1 MTAYLNG
8 GEPREGRE
16 DGEHEGGIRRGEIQE
31 PEGSS
36 TLGLGVVDGEVIDS
50 TEEREEHWGKEKRGD
65 DVLDG
70 VTLLFLEEGDQG
82 LGGGKPLAGM
92 LALHALS
99 VEGELGLDFVQAQ
112 GVADQADVKRQHS
125 EAKEQGGGNDALPQ
139 RQAKIDMGVWEKK
152 ERKQTT

>member
-1 MTAYLNG
+1 M
-8 GEPREGRE
+8 
-16 DGEHEGGIRRGEIQE
+16 
-31 PEGSS
+31 
-36 TLGLGVVDGEVIDS
+36 GLWVVDGEVIHGA
-50 TEEREEHWGKEKRGD
+50 EEREEHWGKEEWGD

-70 VTLLFLEEGDQG
+70 VALLFLEEGDIV
-82 LGGGKPLAGM
+82 LGGGQTLARM
-92 LALHALS
+92 LTLHALS
-99 VEGELGLDFVQAQ
+99 VVGELGLDLVQAQ